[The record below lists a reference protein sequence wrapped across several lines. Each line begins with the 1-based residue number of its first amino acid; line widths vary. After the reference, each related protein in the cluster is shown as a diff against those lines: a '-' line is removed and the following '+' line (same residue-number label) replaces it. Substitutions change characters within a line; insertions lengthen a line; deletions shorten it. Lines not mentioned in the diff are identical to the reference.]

1 MDMSL
6 VKKSFNNNIQQPKK
20 LVAAGQG
27 LKVDLCSAELE
38 TFFLEF
44 SFILTAA
51 ERMTLWVYN

>member
-6 VKKSFNNNIQQPKK
+6 VKKYFNNNQKK

-27 LKVDLCSAELE
+27 LKVDLCSPELE